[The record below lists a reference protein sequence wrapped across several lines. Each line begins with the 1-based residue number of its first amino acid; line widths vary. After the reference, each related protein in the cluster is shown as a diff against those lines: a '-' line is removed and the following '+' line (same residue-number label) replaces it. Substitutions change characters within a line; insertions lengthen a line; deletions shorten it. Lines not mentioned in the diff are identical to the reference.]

1 MTKTLRVLAVLLA
14 AVPASAGNIKLG
26 GVAINPYYGLEARYE
41 DNIYRVPKNINNHAV
56 AGGGVRG
63 SWIMS
68 NNLGLKLSAPIG
80 EMHKV
85 KAMYDVTFKNYKVQ
99 PRANNA
105 INQKVGVGYE
115 FKGSKLGAKLTND
128 YVNTQ
133 DPAFNPNGT
142 VVNGT
147 LVQRERRWQ
156 NTLAGE
162 AEYTLGDK
170 FFAGVDAQTDR
181 KQYLNRSGG
190 ATSLANTLNTSEVTF
205 GVKGGYKVAPKTKVF
220 VAVHRTLLHYTEETR
235 QDNHRDWDVDFGVEG
250 KLAPKL
256 KGLVQAGFNYVQFDK
271 DGANPTRARIC
282 RHFQTLVKLDYAVTD
297 KGTFVL
303 AANRATND
311 SSTTGSRYFISGGA
325 NLAYNHKFGKLGAG
339 VNGGVQIDRYSDA
352 IVTTGTA
359 TKTRRDD
366 NYTLGAKADYK
377 IKDWASTGAFYTHNA
392 RFSTFSRQFNYRD
405 NITGVNAKLSF

>member
-1 MTKTLRVLAVLLA
+1 MTKPLSVLAVLLA
-14 AVPASAGNIKLG
+14 VVPASAGNIKLG
-26 GVAINPYYGLEARYE
+26 GVAVNPYYGVEARYE
-41 DNIYRVPKNINNHAV
+41 DNIYRVPRDINNHAV

-63 SWIMS
+63 SWILS
-68 NNLGLKLSAPIG
+68 NNLGLKLEAPIG

-85 KAMYDVTFKNYKVQ
+85 KAMYDATFENYKVQ

-115 FKGSKLGAKLTND
+115 FKGSKLGAKLSND

-142 VVNGT
+142 VVNGS

-162 AEYTLGDK
+162 AEYTLADK

-190 ATSLANTLNTSEVTF
+190 AASLANTLNTSEQTF

-235 QDNHRDWDVDFGVEG
+235 QDNHRDWDVDFGVDG
-250 KLAPKL
+250 SLAPKL
-256 KGLVQAGFNYVQFDK
+256 KGLVQAGFNYVQFDR
-271 DGANPTRARIC
+271 DTANPTRATVS
-282 RHFQTLVKLDYAVTD
+282 RHFQTLVKLDYAVTE
-297 KGTFVL
+297 KGTFIL

-311 SSTTGSRYFISGGA
+311 SSTTGSRYFVTAGA

-339 VNGGVQIDRYSDA
+339 VNGGVQIDRYSDN
-352 IVTTGTA
+352 ITQGTE

-366 NYTLGAKADYK
+366 NYTLGLKTDYK
-377 IKDWASTGAFYTHNA
+377 IKEWASVGASYTHNA

-405 NITGVNAKLSF
+405 NITALNAKLSF